1 MPQQNKRDFQKEA
14 VTLST
19 PIGVLKIVAIDNAV
33 CSIGLAKPEE
43 KVDCESRVDH
53 PLLNQAAQELR
64 EYFAGA
70 RTQFTFPMKAEG
82 TAFQQ
87 AVWDALK
94 RIPFG
99 KTMSYGEIAAQI
111 GNPKASRAVGMAC
124 NRNPIMI
131 AVPCHRVVG
140 TKGALVGYAYGT
152 GMKQQLLDLEQSNQ

>member
-1 MPQQNKRDFQKEA
+1 MPQQNKQDFRKEA
-14 VTLST
+14 VTLAT
-19 PIGVLKIVAIDNAV
+19 PIGVLTIMAIDDVV

-43 KVDCESRVDH
+43 KVDRESRADH

-70 RTQFTFPMKAEG
+70 RTQFTFPMQAEG

-87 AVWDALK
+87 DVWDALK

-111 GNPKASRAVGMAC
+111 GNPKAARAVGMAC

-140 TKGALVGYAYGT
+140 AKGALVGYAYGT
-152 GMKQQLLDLEQSNQ
+152 GMKHFLLDLEQPNQ